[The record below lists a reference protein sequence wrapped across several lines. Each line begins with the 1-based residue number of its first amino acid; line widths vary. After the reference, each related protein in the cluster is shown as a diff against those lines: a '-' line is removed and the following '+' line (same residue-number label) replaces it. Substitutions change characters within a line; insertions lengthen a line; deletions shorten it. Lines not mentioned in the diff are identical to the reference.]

1 MKSSY
6 EIGWF
11 YYQKTLYFQ
20 LCGFY
25 LSEKPFIMKGMIPL
39 FLLNIVKAILLG
51 IIEGITEWLPISSTG
66 HLILADEFIKL
77 DMPPDF
83 MTMFNV
89 VIQLGAILAVIFLYF
104 NKLNPFAP
112 SKSEVEKK
120 ETWSLWFKVVVAVI
134 PSVIIGLPLDDWLD
148 ANFHHFLPVAIMLI
162 VYGIAFIVVEKRNK
176 TVKPKCTSLND
187 FTYKAALLVGMFQV
201 LSLVPGTSRSG
212 ATILGGILIGASRFV
227 ATEFSFF
234 MGIPTMLGAS
244 GLKVLKFLLKGNSFD
259 FQSAVVLLVG
269 TLVSFVVSI
278 LAIKFLMNYL
288 KKNDFTVF
296 GWYRIVLGAILIGYW
311 LIAM

>member
-1 MKSSY
+1 M
-6 EIGWF
+6 
-11 YYQKTLYFQ
+11 
-20 LCGFY
+20 
-25 LSEKPFIMKGMIPL
+25 
-39 FLLNIVKAILLG
+39 FLMNIVKAIILG

-77 DMPPDF
+77 QMPTEF
-83 MTMFNV
+83 MSMFNV
-89 VIQLGAILAVIFLYF
+89 VIQLGAILAVIYLYF
-104 NKLNPFAP
+104 NKLNPFSP
-112 SKSEVEKK
+112 SKSASEKK
-120 ETWSLWFKVVVAVI
+120 DTWELWFKVVVAVI

-162 VYGIAFIVVEKRNK
+162 LYGIAFIIVEKRNK
-176 TVKPKCTSLND
+176 SIAPKCTDLKQ
-187 FTYKAALLVGMFQV
+187 FTYKAALMVGMFQV
-201 LSLVPGTSRSG
+201 LSLIPGTSRSG
-212 ATILGGILIGASRFV
+212 ATILGGIMIGASRFV

-244 GLKVLKFLLKGNSFD
+244 GYKILKFLLKGNSFNTE
-259 FQSAVVLLVG
+259 SLVILLVG

-278 LAIKFLMNYL
+278 VAIKFLMNYI

-296 GWYRIVLGAILIGYW
+296 GWYRIILGAVLIGYW